1 MKLASKVSVLLVLL
15 CGLFLFGSSNSQA
28 TDVWVSQYNG
38 VDIYV
43 MDNTIRY
50 STNGKMRSFTV
61 STKRVRNGQLL
72 STTATEYSQYK
83 NDMWRYYI
91 KTQYAGRFAVLSPRS
106 PVFEYVMDQLGW
118 AYYIQGRYYY

>member
-1 MKLASKVSVLLVLL
+1 MKLASKVSVLLVLI

-38 VDIYV
+38 IDIYV

-50 STNGKMRSFTV
+50 STNGKIRSFTV

-72 STTATEYSQYK
+72 STTVTEYSQYK

-91 KTQYAGRFAVLSPRS
+91 QTQYAGRFAVLSPRS

>member
-50 STNGKMRSFTV
+50 STNGKLRSFTV

>member
-1 MKLASKVSVLLVLL
+1 MKLTSKVSVLLVLL

-118 AYYIQGRYYY
+118 VYYIQGRYYY

>member
-28 TDVWVSQYNG
+28 TDVWGSQYNG

>member
-15 CGLFLFGSSNSQA
+15 CGLFLFCSSNSQA

>member
-1 MKLASKVSVLLVLL
+1 MKLVSKVSVLLVLL

>member
-38 VDIYV
+38 IDIYV

-50 STNGKMRSFTV
+50 STNGKIRSFTV

-72 STTATEYSQYK
+72 STTVTEYSQYK

-91 KTQYAGRFAVLSPRS
+91 QTQYAGRFAVLSPRS